1 MTGKNANSS
10 EDPGDQGGVFVC
22 EQKMGQFGQHFDA
35 YLQLPHICSKTEG
48 TIRTEKAGQKRFW
61 EYLNDTGFEGDELG
75 VTNKKAEEYI
85 QHLTN
90 MGRKANTIRTSIA
103 ILSMFYR
110 EAVRQD
116 WIFKNPFSMV
126 KQPRKAE
133 EPCSVLSVK
142 QIKHLLSSPDLT
154 TYTGFRDRV
163 ILELFYSCALRRHE
177 ICLVKPADFGDDFR
191 SIRVLGKGQ
200 KEAILP
206 VGKMA
211 AHFLRFYI
219 EKVWTTINKTGCE
232 ELFLS
237 CYTGKRLNDYQIYRI
252 VKGCGV
258 LAGFKET
265 ISPHTFR
272 YSIATHL
279 DEEGVDIR
287 YIQEFLRHD
296 DISTTARYIKQGF
309 HRLQSVHH
317 NTHPR
322 EKSD

>member
-1 MTGKNANSS
+1 M
-10 EDPGDQGGVFVC
+10 VC
-22 EQKMGQFGQHFDA
+22 KQFGEYFQK

-48 TIRTEKAGQKRFW
+48 TIRTESANQKRFW
-61 EYLNDTGFEGDELG
+61 GYLNETGFDGDELK
-75 VTNKKAEEYI
+75 VTGKEAEEYI
-85 QHLTN
+85 QHLTAL
-90 MGRKANTIRTSIA
+90 GQKANTIRTTIGV
-103 ILSMFYR
+103 LSTFYR

-116 WIFKNPFSMV
+116 WILKNPFSMV
-126 KQPRKAE
+126 KQPRKIE
-133 EPCSVLSVK
+133 EPCSVLSVQ
-142 QIKHLLSSPDLT
+142 QIKHLLSSPDLN

-177 ICLVKPADFGDDFR
+177 ISQVKSADFGGDFR

-211 AHFLRFYI
+211 AHFLKFYI
-219 EKVWTTINKTGCE
+219 EKVWGNLNKSGCD

-237 CYTGKRLNDYQIYRI
+237 CYTGKQLNDYQIYRI

-265 ISPHTFR
+265 ITPHTFR

-287 YIQEFLRHD
+287 YIQEFLRHED
-296 DISTTARYIKQGF
+296 LGTTARYIKQGF

-322 EKSD
+322 EQGD